1 MCTVALAL
9 AVAASAPCWK
19 RPAAG
24 QDQDE
29 LAHLKSVDGLKVVP
43 LPQMVNN
50 VACREVVAALDQAFA
65 SQLAGLTAFVQ
76 SLPTELLYR
85 HPNPEIQTGATV
97 GENVLRCAAVLEQVF
112 GGLTVNLWDDPF
124 EWTLRETLSTRDRVI
139 EYIGEVDA
147 ARQRAFVCFAD
158 DTDLLK
164 FISVP
169 SGEPHSLLSLLI
181 ETLVKASGYQG
192 RAVATLKIFGDVG
205 HLGFII

>member
-1 MCTVALAL
+1 
-9 AVAASAPCWK
+9 
-19 RPAAG
+19 
-24 QDQDE
+24 
-29 LAHLKSVDGLKVVP
+29 
-43 LPQMVNN
+43 
-50 VACREVVAALDQAFA
+50 VACREVIAALDQAFA

-85 HPNPEIQTGATV
+85 HPNPEMQTGATV

-124 EWTLRETLSTRDRVI
+124 EWTLRETLSTRDRII

-147 ARQRAFVCFAD
+147 ARQRAFICFAD

-164 FISVP
+164 LISVP
-169 SGEPHSLLSLLI
+169 SGEPRSLLSLLI